1 MIWVEKEI
9 NRHQWKKKPTYEWTC
24 IMLSSSVLT
33 LIKSQSN
40 WKICK
45 NAEIYILLL
54 FRKSTVHLVHVKL
67 SNIHDFTLLKK
78 IITE

>member
-33 LIKSQSN
+33 LHVIKSQSN
-40 WKICK
+40 W
-45 NAEIYILLL
+45 
-54 FRKSTVHLVHVKL
+54 
-67 SNIHDFTLLKK
+67 
-78 IITE
+78 

>member
-9 NRHQWKKKPTYEWTC
+9 NKDINEKKNEWTC

-40 WKICK
+40 WKICR
-45 NAEIYILLL
+45 NAEIYML
-54 FRKSTVHLVHVKL
+54 FRKST
-67 SNIHDFTLLKK
+67 FTCK
-78 IITE
+78 IKQYKWFNSA

>member
-9 NRHQWKKKPTYEWTC
+9 NKDINEKKPTYEWTC

-45 NAEIYILLL
+45 NAEIYML
-54 FRKSTVHLVHVKL
+54 FIKST
-67 SNIHDFTLLKK
+67 FTCK
-78 IITE
+78 IKQYTWFNCA

>member
-9 NRHQWKKKPTYEWTC
+9 NKDINEKKTPTYEWSC

-40 WKICK
+40 WKIYR
-45 NAEIYILLL
+45 NAEIYML
-54 FRKSTVHLVHVKL
+54 FRKSTY
-67 SNIHDFTLLKK
+67 TWK
-78 IITE
+78 IKQYTWFNSA